1 LSKITDLDGTWE
13 IGLAEIQYPH
23 SLYIV
28 KNNVAWLKVY
38 FNKESEL
45 QTHLVLLPDGYYSSA
60 KRIIKAI
67 EGKMHRT
74 ELKNKFHMVF
84 NEINHKIDMKVKK
97 DCQVIISPLLQSML
111 GFRQAIFPAGEYVSD
126 WVAAIK
132 KGLNSLYVYCPLVE
146 PRMVGDAQVPLL
158 RIVPVEGRDGEMIS
172 RVFDPIQY
180 CPLLQ
185 RRFQTVE
192 IDIRDDTGSL
202 VPFERGRVVV
212 TLHCR
217 KRKEFSL
224 E

>member
-1 LSKITDLDGTWE
+1 MK
-13 IGLAEIQYPH
+13 
-23 SLYIV
+23 
-28 KNNVAWLKVY
+28 
-38 FNKESEL
+38 
-45 QTHLVLLPDGYYSSA
+45 
-60 KRIIKAI
+60 
-67 EGKMHRT
+67 
-74 ELKNKFHMVF
+74 ELKNKFDMGF
-84 NEINHKIDMKVKK
+84 NKINHKIDMKVKK
-97 DCQVIISPLLQSML
+97 ECQVIISPLIQSML

-126 WVAAIK
+126 WVVDVK

-146 PRMVGDAQVPLL
+146 SRMVGDAQVPLL
-158 RIVPVEGRDGEMIS
+158 RIVPVEGRYEEMIT

-185 RRFQTVE
+185 KLFQTVE
-192 IDIRDDTGSL
+192 IDLRDDTGSI

>member
-1 LSKITDLDGTWE
+1 MK
-13 IGLAEIQYPH
+13 
-23 SLYIV
+23 
-28 KNNVAWLKVY
+28 
-38 FNKESEL
+38 
-45 QTHLVLLPDGYYSSA
+45 
-60 KRIIKAI
+60 
-67 EGKMHRT
+67 
-74 ELKNKFHMVF
+74 ELKNKFDMGF

-97 DCQVIISPLLQSML
+97 DYQVIISPLLQSML
-111 GFRQAIFPAGEYVSD
+111 GFRQAIFRGGYVSD
-126 WVAAIK
+126 WVADLM

-158 RIVPVEGRDGEMIS
+158 RIVPVEGRDGEIIT

-192 IDIRDDTGSL
+192 IDIRDDTGSI

-212 TLHCR
+212 TFHCR